1 MVEQNNWEI
10 AEEERRLNEERRRLR
25 SEQNAQHVQRGQH
38 LSHQARVQMQAAHAE
53 VEANRQ
59 HKHAIATAG
68 KEFGDELR
76 QSRSDFSISWAQ
88 HGRSLQRHFGVE
100 QSQRIRDQRQAV
112 QSERSYSGEMIR
124 RSVADSEAEY
134 ARNRNA
140 LLDEKRQLVERVK
153 YETAD
158 QVTDEAKHYVF
169 MRNND
174 KAQRMREDAQEWR
187 EQKAELEAQYLANA
201 NTNKQ
206 AAIGVLNSARAIRS
220 EVLADRFDEAARR
233 REERDYNNETHRLQ
247 QQERAE
253 SNRQMHDATEMS
265 KMLISQT
272 SSRSSLL
279 ALK

>member
-38 LSHQARVQMQAAHAE
+38 LAHQARIQMQAAHAE
-53 VEANRQ
+53 VEASRQ
-59 HKHAIATAG
+59 YKHAIATEG
-68 KEFGDELR
+68 REFGDELR

-100 QSQRIRDQRQAV
+100 QSQRIHDQRQAV

-153 YETAD
+153 CETSN
-158 QVTDEAKHYVF
+158 QVMDAAKHYVY
-169 MRNND
+169 MRKSD
-174 KAQRMREDAQEWR
+174 QAQRGREDAQEWR
-187 EQKAELEAQYLANA
+187 DQKAELEAQYLAKA

-206 AAIGVLNSARAIRS
+206 TAIGVLNSARAIRS

-233 REERDYNNETHRLQ
+233 REERDYNNESHRLQ
-247 QQERAE
+247 QQERME
-253 SNRQMHDATEMS
+253 SNRQLHDATEMS
-265 KMLISQT
+265 KMLISST
-272 SSRSSLL
+272 SSRTSFL